1 MKHYKW
7 EDIPKEQVRPGITR
21 QIVSGENMTLGLHE
35 VQVNLELKPH
45 SHPHEQVVLI
55 LKGELEYT
63 VGEEKSVIKPG
74 EVLIIPSNVVHY
86 ASRVIGKSVLNLD
99 IWSPIRKDY
108 LK

>member
-35 VQVNLELKPH
+35 VQANLELKPH

>member
-7 EDIPKEQVRPGITR
+7 EDIPKKQVRPGITR

-35 VQVNLELKPH
+35 VQANLELKPH
-45 SHPHEQVVLI
+45 SHPHEQVVII
-55 LKGELEYT
+55 LKGKVEYT

>member
-1 MKHYKW
+1 MRHYKW

-35 VQVNLELKPH
+35 VQANLELKPH